1 MENLTPALGSDSS
14 RESAFRR
21 VRWRLSDVVIALIPL
36 AAVRAS
42 EAFFDFGRLTAV
54 SRWIGLVLFIG
65 WMLGFP
71 LWVARR
77 RGGPLP
83 RLPRAASLAVEVLI
97 AIPLLVLLWLALGI
111 GIVAWGKITGAP
123 VVPRSPLDRVDW
135 TPSAPWTIVVLLVI
149 VITSSVAEEVLFRG
163 LVYNGVRRRMPTAV
177 AVVLQAL
184 AFGFLHPYGIV
195 HSILISAIGLALV
208 AVYEWRR
215 TLLAPILV
223 HVFHDIA
230 AVLVTAAVAISAANT
245 PMLGVRGEPVVDGL
259 RITSVTPGSGA
270 ESAGLRAGDVITVMD
285 GYRVVDFQDLVII
298 VQKREVGDTVMIEFI
313 RDGELRKTTA
323 ELRKRN

>member
-1 MENLTPALGSDSS
+1 MGSDSS

-21 VRWRLSDVVIALIPL
+21 VQWRLSDVVIALIPSVAL
-36 AAVRAS
+36 RAS
-42 EAFFDFGRLTAV
+42 ADFFDFGQLAAV
-54 SRWIGLVLFIG
+54 WRWVGLVLFIG
-65 WMLGFP
+65 WMLGYP

-83 RLPRAASLAVEVLI
+83 RLPRAARLAVEVLI
-97 AIPLLVLLWLALGI
+97 AIPLLVLLWLALGL
-111 GIVAWGKITGAP
+111 GVAAWAKITGAP
-123 VVPRSPLDRVDW
+123 VVPRGPLDRVNW
-135 TPSAPWTIVVLLVI
+135 TLNAPWPIVAMLVI
-149 VITSSVAEEVLFRG
+149 VIASSVAEEVVFRG
-163 LVYNGVRRRMPTAV
+163 LVYNGLRRRMPTAV
-177 AVVLQAL
+177 AFVLQAL

-223 HVFHDIA
+223 HMFHDVA
-230 AVLVTAAVAISAANT
+230 AVLVAAAMAISAANT
-245 PMLGVRGEPVVDGL
+245 PMLGVRGEPVIDGL

-298 VQKREVGDTVMIEFI
+298 VQKLEVGDTVKIEFI
-313 RDGELRKTTA
+313 RDGERRETTA

>member
-1 MENLTPALGSDSS
+1 MENLAPAVGSDSS

-21 VRWRLSDVVIALIPL
+21 VPWRLSDVVIALIPSVAL
-36 AAVRAS
+36 RAS
-42 EAFFDFGRLTAV
+42 ADFFDFGQLAAV
-54 SRWIGLVLFIG
+54 WRWVGLVLFIG
-65 WMLGFP
+65 WMLGYP
-71 LWVARR
+71 LWVARQ

-83 RLPRAASLAVEVLI
+83 RLPRAARLAVEILI

-111 GIVAWGKITGAP
+111 GIAAWGKISGAP
-123 VVPRSPLDRVDW
+123 VVPRSPLDRMDW
-135 TPSAPWTIVVLLVI
+135 TSNSSWTIVVLLVV
-149 VITSSVAEEVLFRG
+149 VIASSVAEEVLFRG
-163 LVYNGVRRRMPTAV
+163 LVYNGLRRRMPTAV

-230 AVLVTAAVAISAANT
+230 AVLVAAAVAISAANT
-245 PMLGVRGEPVVDGL
+245 PMLGVKGEPVADGL
-259 RITSVTPGSGA
+259 QITSVTPG
-270 ESAGLRAGDVITVMD
+270 
-285 GYRVVDFQDLVII
+285 
-298 VQKREVGDTVMIEFI
+298 
-313 RDGELRKTTA
+313 
-323 ELRKRN
+323 